1 MYNCQIV
8 KYPHGYQVRL
18 YDTPHDLPP
27 PSDDKYTLEEL
38 SERDEKLRDIHM
50 ETLDFMRDPIA
61 YMFDWT
67 DEEIQ
72 EFFDGLAEKEKRSL
86 YSSMGRTKNKVYYL
100 ARSNDWE
107 WFFTLTF
114 NPEIVDSFDYGACTE
129 KLSNWFITMRRCCP
143 GIKYIV
149 VPELHKSG
157 RWHFHGLFA
166 NCDNLGFVDSGKRT
180 NSGDVI
186 YNVGKYRLGFSTATK
201 VKDPR
206 RVTKYI
212 GKYITKDLCAVT
224 TGKKRYWASRNLAQA
239 DIEKKYYAPGDLRLL
254 LEQLQDMASSV
265 TSSTSEGLGT
275 TYYIELGE
283 EWNFE
288 E

>member
-27 PSDDKYTLEEL
+27 APDDKLTLEKL
-38 SERDEKLRDIHM
+38 SDLDVLHRWVKYDLEDPGHIFEMDQSDIDTMM
-50 ETLDFMRDPIA
+50 ENMV
-61 YMFDWT
+61 
-67 DEEIQ
+67 EQ
-72 EFFDGLAEKEKRSL
+72 EQRSL
-86 YSSMGRTKNKVYYL
+86 RSSMGRTVNKVYYL

-114 NPEIVDSFDYGACTE
+114 NPEIVDSYDYTACTE
-129 KLSNWFITMRRCCP
+129 KLSNWFIIMRRICP
-143 GIKYIV
+143 GIKYLV
-149 VPELHKSG
+149 VPEQHKSG

-180 NSGDVI
+180 KTGDII

-201 VKDPR
+201 VRDPR
-206 RVTKYI
+206 RVTQYI

-224 TGKKRYWASRNLAQA
+224 KGKKRYWCSRNLDQA
-239 DIEKKYYAPGDLRLL
+239 EVEKKYYTPDTLQLL
-254 LEQLQDMASSV
+254 LEQLQDMATSI
-265 TSSTSEGLGT
+265 TSSTSDSLGK
-275 TYYIELGE
+275 TYYIELSE
-283 EWNFE
+283 EWNDE
-288 E
+288 

>member
-18 YDTPHDLPP
+18 YDMPHELPP
-27 PSDDKYTLEEL
+27 PSDDKLTLEKL
-38 SERDEKLRDIHM
+38 SDLDVLHRWTKYSLEDPGHIFEM
-50 ETLDFMRDPIA
+50 EQWEIDLEMENMA
-61 YMFDWT
+61 AQ
-67 DEEIQ
+67 EE
-72 EFFDGLAEKEKRSL
+72 RSL
-86 YSSMGRTKNKVYYL
+86 RSSMGRTVNKVYYL

-114 NPEIVDSFDYGACTE
+114 NPDLVDSFSYEECTA
-129 KLSNWFITMRRCCP
+129 KLSKWLNNIRRSCP
-143 GIKYIV
+143 DVKYIV
-149 VPELHKSG
+149 VPEQHKSG
-157 RWHFHGLFA
+157 RWHFHGLFS
-166 NCDNLGFVDSGKRT
+166 NCNNLGFVDSGKRT
-180 NSGDVI
+180 KSGDVI

-224 TGKKRYWASRNLAQA
+224 KGKKRYWSSRNLAEA
-239 DIEKKYYAPGDLRLL
+239 DIEKKYYALRDLPLL
-254 LEQLQDMASSV
+254 LEQLQDMATSV

>member
-18 YDTPHDLPP
+18 YDTPHELPP
-27 PSDDKYTLEEL
+27 PSDDKLTLEKL
-38 SERDEKLRDIHM
+38 SDLDVLHRWTKYSLEDPGHIFEMDQSDIYTMMENMAEQEERCLR
-50 ETLDFMRDPIA
+50 
-61 YMFDWT
+61 
-67 DEEIQ
+67 
-72 EFFDGLAEKEKRSL
+72 
-86 YSSMGRTKNKVYYL
+86 SSMGRTVNKVYYL

-114 NPEIVDSFDYGACTE
+114 NPEVVDSFDYAACTD
-129 KLSNWFITMRRCCP
+129 KLSDWLANMRRKCP
-143 GIKYIV
+143 DMKYIV
-149 VPELHKSG
+149 VPEQHKSG
-157 RWHFHGLFA
+157 RWHFHGLFS
-166 NCDNLGFVDSGKRT
+166 NCNNLGFVDSGKRT
-180 NSGDVI
+180 KSGDVI

-201 VKDPR
+201 VRDFR

-224 TGKKRYWASRNLAQA
+224 KGKKRYWCSRNLQEAE
-239 DIEKKYYAPGDLRLL
+239 IEKKYYPPGDLPLL
-254 LEQLQDMASSV
+254 IQQLQDMATSV

>member
-27 PSDDKYTLEEL
+27 PQDDKHTLEEL
-38 SERDEKLRDIHM
+38 SEREEKLRDIHM
-50 ETLDFMRDPIA
+50 ETLDFLRDPVA

-67 DEEIQ
+67 DDEIR
-72 EFFDGLAEKEKRSL
+72 EFSESLAEKEKRSL
-86 YSSMGRTKNKVYYL
+86 HSSMGRTKNKVFYL
-100 ARSNDWE
+100 ARSNSWDW
-107 WFFTLTF
+107 FLTLTF
-114 NPEIVDSFDYGACTE
+114 NPEVVDSFDYAACTE
-129 KLSNWFITMRRCCP
+129 KLSNWFTVMRRSCP
-143 GIKYIV
+143 SMKYIV

-166 NCDNLGFVDSGKRT
+166 DCDNLGFVDSGKKT
-180 NSGDVI
+180 KDGDTI
-186 YNVGKYRLGFSTATK
+186 YNVGKYRHGWTTATK

-212 GKYITKDLCAVT
+212 GKYITKDLCALT
-224 TGKKRYWASRNLAQA
+224 KGKKRYWCSRNLAQA
-239 DIEKKYYAPGDLRLL
+239 EIEKKYYPPGDLSLL
-254 LEQLQDMASSV
+254 LDQLQDMATSV

-283 EWNFE
+283 EWNYE

>member
-27 PSDDKYTLEEL
+27 APDDKLTLEKL
-38 SERDEKLRDIHM
+38 SDLDVLHRWVKYDLEDPGHIFEMDQSDIDTMM
-50 ETLDFMRDPIA
+50 ENMV
-61 YMFDWT
+61 
-67 DEEIQ
+67 EQ
-72 EFFDGLAEKEKRSL
+72 EQRSL
-86 YSSMGRTKNKVYYL
+86 RSSMGRTVNKVYYL

-114 NPEIVDSFDYGACTE
+114 NPEIVDSYDYTACTE
-129 KLSNWFITMRRCCP
+129 KLSNWFITMRRICP
-143 GIKYIV
+143 GIKYLV
-149 VPELHKSG
+149 VPEQHKSG

-180 NSGDVI
+180 KTGDII

-201 VKDPR
+201 VRDPR
-206 RVTKYI
+206 RVTQYI

-224 TGKKRYWASRNLAQA
+224 RGKKRYWCSRNLDQA
-239 DIEKKYYAPGDLRLL
+239 EIEKKYYTPDALPLL
-254 LEQLQDMASSV
+254 LDQLQDMATSI
-265 TSSTSEGLGT
+265 TSSTSDSLGK
-275 TYYIELGE
+275 TYYIELSE
-283 EWNFE
+283 EWNDG
-288 E
+288 

>member
-27 PSDDKYTLEEL
+27 APDDKLTLEKL
-38 SERDEKLRDIHM
+38 SDLDVLHRWVKYDLEDPGHIFEMDQSDIDTMM
-50 ETLDFMRDPIA
+50 ENMV
-61 YMFDWT
+61 
-67 DEEIQ
+67 EQ
-72 EFFDGLAEKEKRSL
+72 EQRSL
-86 YSSMGRTKNKVYYL
+86 RSSMGRTVNKVYYL

-114 NPEIVDSFDYGACTE
+114 NPEIVDSYDYTACTE
-129 KLSNWFITMRRCCP
+129 KLSNWFITMRRICP
-143 GIKYIV
+143 GIKYLV
-149 VPELHKSG
+149 VPEQHKSG

-180 NSGDVI
+180 KTGDII

-201 VKDPR
+201 VRDPR
-206 RVTKYI
+206 RVTQYI

-224 TGKKRYWASRNLAQA
+224 RGKKRYWCSRNLDQA
-239 DIEKKYYAPGDLRLL
+239 EIEKKYYTPDALPLL
-254 LEQLQDMASSV
+254 LEQLQDMSTSI
-265 TSSTSEGLGT
+265 TSSTAEGLGT
-275 TYYIELGE
+275 TYYIELSE
-283 EWNFE
+283 EWNDE
-288 E
+288 ENE

>member
-27 PSDDKYTLEEL
+27 APDDKLTLEKL
-38 SERDEKLRDIHM
+38 SDLDVLHRWVKYDLEDPGHIFEMDQSDIDTMM
-50 ETLDFMRDPIA
+50 ENMVA
-61 YMFDWT
+61 
-67 DEEIQ
+67 Q
-72 EFFDGLAEKEKRSL
+72 EQRCL
-86 YSSMGRTKNKVYYL
+86 YSSMNRTKNKVYYL

-114 NPEIVDSFDYGACTE
+114 DPVLVDSYNYDDCTA
-129 KLSNWFITMRRCCP
+129 KLSVWLNNMRKKCP
-143 GIKYIV
+143 DMKYLV
-149 VPELHKSG
+149 VPEQHKSG

-180 NSGDVI
+180 KTGDII

-201 VKDPR
+201 VRDPR
-206 RVTKYI
+206 RVTQYI

-224 TGKKRYWASRNLAQA
+224 KGKKRYWCSRNLDQA
-239 DIEKKYYAPGDLRLL
+239 EVEKKYYTPDALPLL
-254 LEQLQDMASSV
+254 LDQLQDMATSI
-265 TSSTSEGLGT
+265 TSSTSDSLGK
-275 TYYIELGE
+275 TYYIELSE
-283 EWNFE
+283 EWNDG
-288 E
+288 

>member
-18 YDTPHDLPP
+18 YETPHELPP
-27 PSDDKYTLEEL
+27 PQDDKL
-38 SERDEKLRDIHM
+38 SLEKLSDLDILHRITKYSLEDPGHIFEMDQSDIDTMM
-50 ETLDFMRDPIA
+50 ENA
-61 YMFDWT
+61 A
-67 DEEIQ
+67 EQ
-72 EFFDGLAEKEKRSL
+72 EQRSL
-86 YSSMGRTKNKVYYL
+86 RSSMGRTVNKVYYL
-100 ARSNDWE
+100 ARSNSWE

-114 NPEIVDSFDYGACTE
+114 NPDPVDSFSYEICTE
-129 KLSNWFITMRRCCP
+129 KLSKWLNNMRRNCP
-143 GIKYIV
+143 DMKYLV
-149 VPELHKSG
+149 VPEQHKSG

-166 NCDNLGFVDSGKRT
+166 TCDDLGFVDSGKRT
-180 NSGDVI
+180 KSGDII

-201 VKDPR
+201 INDLR

-239 DIEKKYYAPGDLRLL
+239 DIEKKYYPPGDLATL
-254 LEQLQDMASSV
+254 LEQLQDMATSV

-275 TYYIELGE
+275 TYYIEFSEG
-283 EWNFE
+283 WNDDGNE
-288 E
+288 